1 MPWAEPYHVMAKP
14 MGARCNLACS
24 YCFYLEKEPA
34 LYPGMGVPRMSP
46 ETTERFIRDYLAS
59 QPGEEVHF
67 AWQGGEPTLAGL
79 DFFKQAVSWQ
89 KHYAGGRKVVNALQT
104 NGTLLDA
111 EWAAFL
117 RNEGFLVGISV
128 DGPRELHDGYRVDR
142 GGRPTWE
149 KVMRGLRAL
158 RKAGVEFNTLTVVH
172 RRNVRQAERVYEF
185 LREEGSGWM
194 QFIPLVEL
202 EPDARERAAGLGHG
216 APCGGGGS
224 EGGAVAGR
232 GLIAPGKVAEAMATE
247 CAKPDEWG
255 DFLCKV
261 FDLWLRRDVG
271 KVFVQTF
278 EGALSVH
285 GGRGPTMCV
294 FAEKCGRALALE
306 HNGDVY
312 ACDHY
317 VYPGY
322 RHGNLRDTPLAD
334 LANGAA
340 ARAFGAAK
348 AVLPRVCRECP
359 VRPLCN
365 GDCPKHR
372 FVDAGDGPGGRGV
385 SYLCAGYRKF
395 FTHSAA
401 PLRRIADEVLAGG
414 WG

>member
-14 MGARCNLACS
+14 MGARCNLACK

-34 LYPGMGVPRMSP
+34 FYPGAGVPRMSAG
-46 ETTERFIRDYLAS
+46 TTERFIRDYLAS

-79 DFFKQAVSWQ
+79 DYFKRAVSWQ

-104 NGTLLDA
+104 NGTLIDA
-111 EWAAFL
+111 EWAEFL
-117 RNEGFLVGISV
+117 RDEGFLVGISV
-128 DGPRELHDGYRVDR
+128 DGPRELHDGYRVNR
-142 GGRPTWE
+142 GGKPTWE
-149 KVMRGLRAL
+149 SVMRGLRAL
-158 RKAGVEFNTLTVVH
+158 RKAGTEFNTLTVVH
-172 RRNVRQAERVYEF
+172 RRNVKHAERVYEF

-202 EPDARERAAGLGHG
+202 KPDAAERAAGLDHG
-216 APCGGGGS
+216 AP
-224 EGGAVAGR
+224 AAR
-232 GLIAPGKVAEAMATE
+232 GLIPRVKVAEAMATE
-247 CAKPDEWG
+247 CAAPEDWG
-255 DFLCKV
+255 AFLCKV
-261 FDLWLRRDVG
+261 FDVWLRRDVC

-285 GGRGPTMCV
+285 AGRGPTMCV

-317 VYPGY
+317 VYPGH
-322 RHGNLRDTPLAD
+322 RHGNLNETPLAD

-340 ARAFGAAK
+340 ARAFGEAK
-348 AVLPRVCRECP
+348 AELPRVCRECP
-359 VRPLCN
+359 VRAFCN

-372 FVDAGDGPGGRGV
+372 FVDAGDGADGRGV
-385 SYLCAGYRKF
+385 SYLCAGYKKF
-395 FTHSAA
+395 FTHSGPA
-401 PLRRIADEVLAGG
+401 LRRIAAEVMAGG
-414 WG
+414 WR

>member
-1 MPWAEPYHVMAKP
+1 MPPSFFSAAGRMPWAEPYHVMAKP
-14 MGARCNLACS
+14 MGARCNLACK

-34 LYPGMGVPRMSP
+34 LYPGAGVPRMSA
-46 ETTERFIRDYLAS
+46 ETAERFIRDYLAS

-79 DFFKQAVSWQ
+79 DFFRQVVSWQ

-117 RNEGFLVGISV
+117 RDEGFLVGISV

-172 RRNVRQAERVYEF
+172 RRNVRRAEQVYEF
-185 LREEGSGWM
+185 LRAEGSGWM

-202 EPDARERAAGLGHG
+202 NPEPRERAAGLDHG
-216 APCGGGGS
+216 MPTA
-224 EGGAVAGR
+224 R
-232 GLIAPGKVAEAMATE
+232 GLIPREKVGEAMAEE
-247 CAKPDEWG
+247 CPTPEAWG
-255 DFLCKV
+255 DFLCKI

-271 KVFVQTF
+271 KVFVQTI

-285 GGRGPTMCV
+285 AGRGPTMCV
-294 FAEKCGRALALE
+294 FAERCGRALALE

-317 VYPGY
+317 VYPAH
-322 RHGNLRDTPLAD
+322 RHGNLRETPLAD

-348 AVLPRVCRECP
+348 AELPRVCVECP
-359 VRPLCN
+359 VKAWCN

-372 FVDAGDGPGGRGV
+372 FVDAGEGLGGRGV

-395 FTHSAA
+395 FTHSAPA
-401 PLRRIADEVLAGG
+401 LRRIAAEVMAGM
-414 WG
+414 WR